1 MGAQGVRECLGAA
14 PKADAQLREG
24 CRTFG
29 SAQPLPSERRS
40 PAGGLSVS
48 CPDQAVGRGAQ
59 REHHRDSWGGGAGRT
74 SVGVTYPSDAYVG
87 LSPRSL
93 LLTRDFPKE
102 GTLC

>member
-1 MGAQGVRECLGAA
+1 MSPVLTKPWGGGHRESITGIPGGGGGGA
-14 PKADAQLREG
+14 
-24 CRTFG
+24 
-29 SAQPLPSERRS
+29 
-40 PAGGLSVS
+40 
-48 CPDQAVGRGAQ
+48 
-59 REHHRDSWGGGAGRT
+59 GGGAGRT